1 VVPHPDPIYRI
12 EGEAGRRADGIY
24 DKMGPVGAH
33 EVVVETPD
41 HNKRLSQLSD
51 EEIERVIW
59 VWASRVADLKK
70 DVRLKHVSVY
80 KNQGVL
86 AGEEWPHA
94 HSEVTGTIF
103 VPRRIKYELRASRE
117 WYREKERC
125 VFCDIVRQEEKLG
138 KRIVDVQGDY
148 YALCPYAARV
158 PYEIWLL
165 HRRAYGAK
173 HEKQKGRTCRVL
185 EDFARR
191 LPLAHRNPADRG
203 KQEQIVQHQGN
214 LF

>member
-1 VVPHPDPIYRI
+1 VRVVPHPDPLYRI
-12 EGEAGRRADGIY
+12 EGEMGRRADGIY

-59 VWASRVADLKK
+59 VWASRVSDLKK
-70 DVRLKHVSVY
+70 DVRLKHVSVF

-86 AGEEWPHA
+86 SGEEWPHA

-125 VFCDIVRQEEKLG
+125 VFLRHRAPGRKARQENRGRAGRL
-138 KRIVDVQGDY
+138 
-148 YALCPYAARV
+148 LRV
-158 PYEIWLL
+158 VSV
-165 HRRAYGAK
+165 RGA
-173 HEKQKGRTCRVL
+173 C
-185 EDFARR
+185 A
-191 LPLAHRNPADRG
+191 
-203 KQEQIVQHQGN
+203 I
-214 LF
+214 